1 MWYSVVFWS
10 MQIVMAKVAGQ
21 SLGLCWV
28 HVNSTTW
35 NCQPPEFNVMIPYI
49 LESTTWYLT
58 IINTTLFDIM
68 TYYKNIVNSAFE
80 LTTYYLIIIHILH
93 NHNSHNVIWIT
104 THYIIIIH
112 TTLFELTTY
121 YIIII
126 HTELCELKTHSQQ
139 NVYY

>member
-1 MWYSVVFWS
+1 VALPNWAHIGS
-10 MQIVMAKVAGQ
+10 M
-21 SLGLCWV
+21 LGSRQFHHL
-28 HVNSTTW
+28 TL
-35 NCQPPEFNVMIPYI
+35 QPPGSNVMILYI
-49 LESTTWYLT
+49 LNFTTCYIT
-58 IINTTLFDIM
+58 IINTTLFDVT
-68 TYYKNIVNSAFE
+68 TYYKMLINTAFE